1 MLIRR
6 LQATWTN
13 VGPKEGVNLKKNVAQ
28 ISTNA
33 KLLKEKQQCIH
44 NPVIKQ
50 WKKSTRNNKRERKR
64 KKEGFKNNV
73 IGIKQILTSL
83 RK

>member
-1 MLIRR
+1 
-6 LQATWTN
+6 
-13 VGPKEGVNLKKNVAQ
+13 
-28 ISTNA
+28 
-33 KLLKEKQQCIH
+33 LKEKQQCIH